1 MRESRFAREL
11 QAAQRDAAS
20 VYATGGTLVGEV
32 DALYYDL
39 ESGEPEWIR
48 VRSGFPASRWAL
60 VPAKRARVM
69 RDGVH
74 VPYGAEQV
82 NSAPD
87 ATGDEI
93 SEADERAY
101 FEHYGL
107 DYSTYERDT
116 ELAEPAMETAIEPA
130 AADVTRRVD
139 VAEGGSVTRS
149 EEELLI
155 GKRPVQAGRV
165 RLRKWVETEPV
176 AAEVELQRE
185 TVRVVRES
193 VDAPVEG
200 VELRDEEIEVP
211 VYAEQPEVE
220 KQTVARE
227 RIALE
232 KDVETE
238 VQTVADELRV
248 ERVEVET
255 EGDRPDVRLDE
266 GLDVGRERDERI

>member
-1 MRESRFAREL
+1 MRVSKTAREL

-39 ESGEPEWIR
+39 DTGEPEWIR
-48 VRSGFPASRWAL
+48 VRSGVPSRRML
-60 VPAKRARVM
+60 VPAERARVM

-74 VPYGAEQV
+74 VPYAADQV
-82 NSAPD
+82 TSAPETSD
-87 ATGDEI
+87 DEI
-93 SEADERAY
+93 SEDQERAY

-107 DYSTYERDT
+107 DYSPYEPDT
-116 ELAEPAMETAIEPA
+116 DDAMETAVLPGGDIA
-130 AADVTRRVD
+130 APEMT
-139 VAEGGSVTRS
+139 EGGSVTRA

-176 AAEVELQRE
+176 AAEVELERE
-185 TVRVVRES
+185 TVRVVREP
-193 VDAPVEG
+193 VDALAQD

-211 VYAEQPEVE
+211 IYAEQPEVE
-220 KQTVARE
+220 KQTVAKE
-227 RIALE
+227 RISLE

-238 VQTVADELRV
+238 VETVADELRV
-248 ERVEVET
+248 ERVEIET
-255 EGDRPDVRLDE
+255 EGDRPDVELDE
-266 GLDVGRERDERI
+266 SDRI